1 MRAILLASTALMIMS
16 CGDKDDSGDTQP
28 ACGVEIRETFPA
40 SGSTAAYYRGEIEF
54 VLSAPDDSAVLTVD
68 GVTGT
73 SAVNEDGLAV
83 VFTPDAPLAAGTSYT
98 ATLNYCSGEASVDFT
113 TSGLGTPLSDPSV
126 LEGSV
131 YSLNLQDG
139 RIVIPAGVGSVL
151 EQYLEV
157 TLFIKVDSASG
168 GTLNMYGALA
178 DDAGT
183 GQDYC
188 SETLDFPEADF
199 SNAPFFAIG
208 PQDTTISVAGYTVTI
223 DDLFISGDFA
233 ADGSYWGGGVLE
245 GKVDTRPLV
254 DLIEEGGEEDAVC
267 AIVAGFGV
275 SCEPCPAD
283 GQPFCL
289 SIKAVDL
296 GGEQVSAPVEPIDMS
311 DCHESCPD
319 SADNPDCVL

>member
-1 MRAILLASTALMIMS
+1 MRTILLASTALMIMS
-16 CGDKDDSGDTQP
+16 CGDKDPEESAEP
-28 ACGVEIRETFPA
+28 CGVEIRETYPA
-40 SGSTAAYYRGEIEF
+40 INSTSAYYRGDVEF
-54 VLSAPDDSAVLTVD
+54 VLSAPDETAELSID
-68 GVTGT
+68 GVTGDSVR
-73 SAVNEDGLAV
+73 SADNLRV
-83 VFTPDAPLAAGTSYT
+83 VFTPSAPLAAGTSYT
-98 ATLNYCSGEASVDFT
+98 ATLSYCSGEAPVTFT
-113 TSGLGTPLSDPSV
+113 TSTLGTPLTDPSV

-183 GQDYC
+183 AQDYC
-188 SETLDFPEADF
+188 SPTLDFPEADF
-199 SNAPFFAIG
+199 SAAPYFAIG
-208 PQDTTISVAGYTVTI
+208 PQDTTIAVAGFEVTI

-233 ADGSYWGGGVLE
+233 ADGSFWGGGVLE

-267 AIVAGFGV
+267 GIVEGFGV
-275 SCEPCPAD
+275 FCEPCPAD
-283 GQPFCL
+283 GEPFCL

-296 GGEQVSAPVEPIDMS
+296 GGEQVSTSVEPISMS
-311 DCHESCPD
+311 DCHELCPD
-319 SADNPDCVL
+319 SVDNPECEL